1 MPHGERGS
9 KPGSKSH
16 ASRVKATRKAAKG
29 KKVEAKGESVTEEFL
44 AGDPEGVKLAL
55 AQVTQVSGGGRFKV
69 KFSEDGPDIGA
80 TMLAG
85 ARLHGKKIL
94 NSNAATKVG
103 DFVIALWS
111 KEAEEAHQKHGT
123 VIQGKV
129 PRQYIKAAKKMA
141 KQNGYS
147 WSERQSDELFE
158 KPAKSS
164 SSSRSR
170 SRSNSTR
177 RKSRSRS
184 HSNDD

>member
-9 KPGSKSH
+9 KPGSKAH
-16 ASRVKATRKAAKG
+16 ASRLRATKKAARG
-29 KKVEAKGESVTEEFL
+29 KKVEAKGESITEEFL
-44 AGDPEGVKLAL
+44 AGDPEGANLAL
-55 AQVTQVSGGGRFKV
+55 AEVTQVSGGGRFKV
-69 KFSEDGPDIGA
+69 KFSEDGPDVGA
-80 TMLAG
+80 TMLAS
-85 ARLHGKKIL
+85 ARLQGRKIL

-111 KEAEEAHQKHGT
+111 KDAEDAHQKHGT

-129 PRQYIKAAKKMA
+129 PRNYIKPAKKLA
-141 KQNGYS
+141 RQNGYS
-147 WSERQSDELFE
+147 WPERQSDDLFE

-164 SSSRSR
+164 SSSR

-184 HSNDD
+184 HSNED

>member
-9 KPGSKSH
+9 KPGSQAH
-16 ASRVKATRKAAKG
+16 AARARATKKAAKG

-44 AGDPEGVKLAL
+44 AGDPEGAKLAL

-69 KFSEDGPDIGA
+69 KFSEDGADVTA

-85 ARLHGKKIL
+85 ARLHGRKIL

-111 KEAEEAHQKHGT
+111 KEAQDAHQKQGT
-123 VIQGKV
+123 IIQGKV
-129 PRQYIKAAKKMA
+129 PTKYIKPAKKMA

-147 WSERQSDELFE
+147 WPERQSDDLFE
-158 KPAKSS
+158 KPVKPST
-164 SSSRSR
+164 SSRSK
-170 SRSNSTR
+170 SNSTR
-177 RKSRSRS
+177 RRSRSRS
-184 HSNDD
+184 HSNND

>member
-29 KKVEAKGESVTEEFL
+29 KKVDARGEKVTEEFL
-44 AGDPEGVKLAL
+44 AGDPEGANLAL
-55 AQVTQVSGGGRFKV
+55 AEVTQVSGGGRFKV
-69 KFSEDGPDIGA
+69 KFSEDGADVGA

-94 NSNAATKVG
+94 NSDAATKVG
-103 DFVIALWS
+103 DFVIALWN
-111 KEAEEAHQKHGT
+111 KEAANAHQKHGT

-129 PRQYIKAAKKMA
+129 PRNYIKPAKKLA
-141 KQNGYS
+141 RQNGYS
-147 WSERQSDELFE
+147 WPERQSDELFE

-164 SSSRSR
+164 STSRST
-170 SRSNSTR
+170 SQSNSTR

-184 HSNDD
+184 RNNND

>member
-9 KPGSKSH
+9 KPGSKAH

-29 KKVEAKGESVTEEFL
+29 KRVEARGESVTEEFL
-44 AGDPEGVKLAL
+44 AGDPEEANLAL
-55 AQVTQVSGGGRFKV
+55 AEVTQVSGGGRFKV
-69 KFSEDGPDIGA
+69 KFSGDGPDIGA
-80 TMLAG
+80 TMLAS
-85 ARLHGKKIL
+85 ARLQGKKIL

-129 PRQYIKAAKKMA
+129 PRHYIKPAKKLA
-141 KQNGYS
+141 RQNGYS
-147 WSERQSDELFE
+147 WPERQSDDLFE

-164 SSSRSR
+164 SSSRS
-170 SRSNSTR
+170 NSTR
-177 RKSRSRS
+177 KKSRSRS
-184 HSNDD
+184 RSHNND

>member
-9 KPGSKSH
+9 KPGSQAH
-16 ASRVKATRKAAKG
+16 ASRVRATKKAARG
-29 KKVEAKGESVTEEFL
+29 KKVEARGESVTEVFL
-44 AGDPEGVKLAL
+44 SEDAEKEHFAL
-55 AQVTQVSGGGRFKV
+55 AQVTQVSGGGRFKL
-69 KFSEDGPDIGA
+69 KFSEDGRDVTA

-85 ARLHGKKIL
+85 ARLHGRKIL
-94 NSNAATKVG
+94 NSDAATKVG

-111 KEAEEAHQKHGT
+111 KDAEDAHQKQGT
-123 VIQGKV
+123 EIQGKV
-129 PRQYIKAAKKMA
+129 PSKYIKAAKKRA
-141 KQNGYS
+141 KQLGYS
-147 WSERQSDELFE
+147 WHDRQSDDLFE

-164 SSSRSR
+164 STSR

>member
-9 KPGSKSH
+9 KPGSKAH

-29 KKVEAKGESVTEEFL
+29 KRVEAKGESVTEEFL
-44 AGDPEGVKLAL
+44 AGDPEGANLAL
-55 AQVTQVSGGGRFKV
+55 AEVTQVSGGGRFKV

-80 TMLAG
+80 TMLAS
-85 ARLHGKKIL
+85 ARLQGKKIL

-129 PRQYIKAAKKMA
+129 PRNYIKPAKKLA
-141 KQNGYS
+141 RQNGYS
-147 WSERQSDELFE
+147 WPERQSDDLFE

-164 SSSRSR
+164 SS

-184 HSNDD
+184 HNNND

>member
-1 MPHGERGS
+1 M
-9 KPGSKSH
+9 
-16 ASRVKATRKAAKG
+16 
-29 KKVEAKGESVTEEFL
+29 EARGESVTEEFL
-44 AGDPEGVKLAL
+44 AGDPEGAKLAL

-69 KFSEDGPDIGA
+69 KFSEDGPDVTA

-85 ARLHGKKIL
+85 ARLHGRKIL
-94 NSNAATKVG
+94 NSTAATKLG

-111 KEAEEAHQKHGT
+111 KEAEDAHQKQGT
-123 VIQGKV
+123 IIQGKV
-129 PRQYIKAAKKMA
+129 PAKYVKPAKKMA

-147 WSERQSDELFE
+147 WPERQSDDVFE

-164 SSSRSR
+164 SSSR

-184 HSNDD
+184 QSNND